1 MPGTSATHVEQGDF
15 EIMQSKLEYLERTI
29 LELGSQ
35 LYRVKHQ
42 MDEMSKA
49 NSGYRE
55 LFISLKRLLD
65 EKGLISA
72 DDFEDA
78 VALDKILNVQ
88 SAATNQ
94 DGLSAFA
101 EELKKVV
108 N

>member
-1 MPGTSATHVEQGDF
+1 MLSTSATHLDQGGF
-15 EIMQSKLEYLERTI
+15 ETMQSKLEYLERTI

-35 LYRVKHQ
+35 IYRVKHQ

-49 NSGYRE
+49 NSGYRDI
-55 LFISLKRLLD
+55 FISLKRLLD

-72 DDFEDA
+72 EDFEDA
-78 VALDKILNVQ
+78 VALDKILNLQ
-88 SAATNQ
+88 SAAASQ
-94 DGLSAFA
+94 DGLNAFA

>member
-1 MPGTSATHVEQGDF
+1 
-15 EIMQSKLEYLERTI
+15 MQSKLEYLERTI

>member
-1 MPGTSATHVEQGDF
+1 
-15 EIMQSKLEYLERTI
+15 MQSKLEYLERTI

-42 MDEMSKA
+42 IDEMSKI
-49 NSGYRE
+49 NSGYRD

-65 EKGLISA
+65 EKGLISTE
-72 DDFEDA
+72 DFEEA
-78 VALDKILNVQ
+78 VALDKILNLQ
-88 SAATNQ
+88 SAGTGQ
-94 DGLSAFA
+94 DGSNVFA

>member
-1 MPGTSATHVEQGDF
+1 MLSTSATHIEQGGF
-15 EIMQSKLEYLERTI
+15 ETMQSKLEYLERTI

-42 MDEMSKA
+42 MDELSKA
-49 NSGYRE
+49 NSGYRD

-65 EKGLISA
+65 EKGVISA
-72 DDFEDA
+72 EDFEDA
-78 VALDKILNVQ
+78 VALDKILSVQ
-88 SAATNQ
+88 GAAASQ
-94 DGLSAFA
+94 DGINVFA

>member
-1 MPGTSATHVEQGDF
+1 
-15 EIMQSKLEYLERTI
+15 MQSKLEYLERTI

-35 LYRVKHQ
+35 IYRVKHQ

-49 NSGYRE
+49 NSGYRDI
-55 LFISLKRLLD
+55 FISLKRLLD

-72 DDFEDA
+72 EDFEDA

-88 SAATNQ
+88 GAAPSQ
-94 DGLSAFA
+94 DGVSVFA